1 MLSIVFVSATT
12 ASLASSGRLP
22 DGLEW
27 RSVTA
32 PALRSLLSSSYVA
45 SADGS
50 LAVDYPE
57 STLRWMLDWPGARA
71 ELRLGLAVCG
81 SDALVGCICAAP
93 SELLLRGQKLEA
105 LEVGLLCVHRSWRSR
120 GLTPLMLRELRVR
133 AAELGLS
140 SAVYTLAASRGTP
153 LLCARCFHRPLRLGA
168 LRRRGFWVTDD
179 DAEGG
184 GGDDR
189 GGSRRRARQRLAPL
203 PRGGRLRRMRAADVP
218 RCLELLRACSRRHAF
233 APAWS
238 EAEFRHRFLG
248 RAARSFVLSGE
259 RRGAPVRAFVSFMLL
274 PLRTRSRPLLQAQL
288 LGLAAD
294 EEAAATDGSDARPR
308 ALLAAALRAARREGA
323 HVFNALAMAEH
334 SPLLLGALGFQ
345 EGDGATNIHLLAPGK
360 DAGRLAASDVAWLPV
375 L

>member
-1 MLSIVFVSATT
+1 MFVCLGFVTATA
-12 ASLASSGRLP
+12 ASLPSSGRSLP

-32 PALRSLLSSSYVA
+32 PALRTLLSSSYVA
-45 SADGS
+45 LADGS

-57 STLRWMLDWPGARA
+57 STLRWMLDWPGARE
-71 ELRLGLAVCG
+71 ELRLGLAVRG

-93 SELLLRGQKLEA
+93 SGLQLRGEKLEA

-120 GLTPLMLRELRVR
+120 GLTPLMLQELRAR

-140 SAVYTLAASRGTP
+140 SAIYTLAASRGTP

-168 LRRRGFWVTDD
+168 LRRRGFWVTDED
-179 DAEGG
+179 EDG
-184 GGDDR
+184 
-189 GGSRRRARQRLAPL
+189 GGSRRYARQRMAPL
-203 PRGGRLRRMRAADVP
+203 PRGGRLRRMRASDVP
-218 RCLELLRACSRRHAF
+218 RCLELLRARTCRHAF
-233 APAWS
+233 APTWS
-238 EAEFRHRFLG
+238 EDEFRHRFLG
-248 RAARSFVLSGE
+248 RAARSYVLAGE
-259 RRGAPVRAFVSFMLL
+259 RRDAPARAFVSFMLL

-294 EEAAATDGSDARPR
+294 EEAAATDGSAARPR

-334 SPLLLGALGFQ
+334 TPLLLGALGFE
-345 EGDGATNIHLLAPGK
+345 EGDGATNIHLLSPGI
-360 DAGRLAASDVAWLPV
+360 DTGSLPARDVAWLPV